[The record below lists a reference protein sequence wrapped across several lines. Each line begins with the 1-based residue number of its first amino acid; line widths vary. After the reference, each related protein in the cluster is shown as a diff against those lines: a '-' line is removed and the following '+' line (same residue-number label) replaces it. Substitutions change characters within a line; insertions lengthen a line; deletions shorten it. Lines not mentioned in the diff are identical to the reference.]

1 MSQLP
6 SGTYNSTYGQDMA
19 IVRTKLQWVL
29 LIGFIAFLL
38 AFPLFM
44 SGQYIYLAIYIGVG
58 VISALGLNILTGYC
72 GQISI
77 GQSAFMAV
85 GAFSTGLLIRNT
97 GVNFW
102 AAIPIS
108 GIIAGLSGLVF
119 GIPSLR
125 IKGLYLALA
134 TLAAQFIIVF
144 VIVHGFK
151 ATTGVYI
158 PPPKLGGIIFNT
170 DRSYY
175 YIVLIIA
182 IIVTFLVK
190 NIVRS
195 NVGRA
200 FIAIRDNDIA
210 AEVMGINIFRYKL
223 LAFFIGCFFAGVA
236 GCLWATYVGLAMQES
251 YTLLESIWLLGMCV
265 IGGLGSVS
273 GTIMGVIALR
283 LIGYVVQLVGPAL
296 ASAIPALSAN
306 LLSALQVIVFGLV
319 LLLFLMFEPRGLAH
333 RWEIFKASYRMHP
346 WSY

>member
-29 LIGFIAFLL
+29 LIVFIAFLL
-38 AFPLFM
+38 TFPLFM
-44 SGQYIYLAIYIGVG
+44 AGQYIYLAIYMGVG
-58 VISALGLNILTGYC
+58 VIAALGLNILTGYC

-85 GAFSTGLLIRNT
+85 GAFSAGLLIRDT
-97 GVNFW
+97 GVPFW

-108 GIIAGLSGLVF
+108 GIVAGLSGLVF

-134 TLAAQFIIVF
+134 TLAAQFIILF

-151 ATTGVYI
+151 AGTGVYI
-158 PPPKLGGIIFNT
+158 PAPTLGGITFNT

-175 YIVLIIA
+175 YIVIVIA
-182 IIVTFLVK
+182 IIVTFLAK

-236 GCLWATYVGLAMQES
+236 GCLWATYLGLATTES

-265 IGGLGSVS
+265 VGGLGSIS
-273 GTIMGVIALR
+273 GTIIGVIALR
-283 LIGYVVQLVGPAL
+283 LIDYGVQLVGPAL
-296 ASAIPALSAN
+296 AGAIPALSAN
-306 LLSALQVIVFGLV
+306 LLSALQVVVFGIV